1 MFEVFE
7 HTADLGLRIRAV
19 DRQTLFI
26 DAARALFSVLVVNLR
41 DVRCVQQREYAIAGE
56 DDDYLLFD
64 WLGELLY
71 AFDTERLLLSEFEVS
86 LTAEGLRATCRGES
100 IDPSRHEL
108 DHEIKAITYH
118 GLKVEYTDDGW
129 LAEVIVDI

>member
-7 HTADLGLRIRAV
+7 HTADLGMRIRAD
-19 DRQTLFI
+19 DRQTLFVE
-26 DAARALFSVLVVNLR
+26 AARALFSMLVVNLG
-41 DVRCVQQREYAIAGE
+41 DARCVQQKECTIAAE
-56 DDDYLLFD
+56 EDDYLLFD

-71 AFDTERLLLSEFEVS
+71 TFDTEHLLLSKFEVS
-86 LTAEGLRATCRGES
+86 LTSEGLRATCGGEPF
-100 IDPSRHEL
+100 DPSRHEL

-118 GLKVEYTDDGW
+118 GLKVERADDGW